1 MTTNNDKNINKF
13 VLQFLDYL
21 LIEKGLSENTI
32 SSYKNDLTEFLQFLQ
47 KQKIKNIDEIDKKVI
62 LTYYSI
68 LEKKEFSKATLQR
81 RYSALNQFFKHLI
94 KNKIIQENP
103 MLSMRRQK
111 KEFKLPK
118 FLTKN
123 EMQKLLEINSAYGD
137 ILELRNRLIIEILYS
152 TGMRVSELC
161 SLPVKSVLFN
171 KKEVGKYKFLT
182 IKGKGQKERI
192 VPLRTAIFPLLDNYI
207 KQKVKKQHK
216 YLFASTGKEG
226 HITRRTIENIIKQ
239 SAMKAGLNP
248 QKVSPHTI
256 RHSFATHLLQNG
268 LDIRE
273 IQELLG
279 HTSIDTTSIYAKIDT
294 SKARDVVLTYH
305 PMAKNKNNI
314 SN

>member
-1 MTTNNDKNINKF
+1 MH
-13 VLQFLDYL
+13 
-21 LIEKGLSENTI
+21 
-32 SSYKNDLTEFLQFLQ
+32 
-47 KQKIKNIDEIDKKVI
+47 
-62 LTYYSI
+62 
-68 LEKKEFSKATLQR
+68 R
-81 RYSALNQFFKHLI
+81 
-94 KNKIIQENP
+94 
-103 MLSMRRQK
+103 
-111 KEFKLPK
+111 
-118 FLTKN
+118 
-123 EMQKLLEINSAYGD
+123 LLEINSAYGD

-216 YLFASTGKEG
+216 YLFTSTSKEG

-279 HTSIDTTSIYAKIDT
+279 HTSIDTKSIYAKIYH
-294 SKARDVVLTYH
+294 TYR
-305 PMAKNKNNI
+305 K
-314 SN
+314 